1 MSGDVMQL
9 VPQFKIA
16 CANYDINAIDSHTAL
31 CETLDALA
39 GDLGKDGETRIQFG
53 VGEVWTEIHKLWR
66 DLVHAQLTFWDGDD
80 SDDGDD
86 AGSIKE
92 RKKQHSL
99 SSLCVSL
106 ARFMRNLVAGVSGNQ
121 IKAFEDE
128 PIIRRLLHYYTS
140 WSSIEDEEASFTA
153 RILTQMLSNIITGNE
168 ALISNLWETYLNLQE
183 DQVILIRLLASPDN
197 RILLAVL
204 TMIINCVRESRSRT
218 GNFEHGDVTGLLD
231 RWRASHQNFHR
242 KMLTRTPIGAR
253 ICIILLDDMV
263 KLYDADE
270 GSEGARA
277 FDVGYSIFTRIIETG
292 LMPDL
297 YIKLAV
303 MDEIVTPHQTTL
315 LKLLDSY
322 LQSTPVSS
330 PGTQS
335 RIMKTHVKLCPML
348 SNLFFSLSTYAQ
360 TAMRRSLLSSD
371 SNVVP
376 DHSID
381 VDVQGPPAELDV
393 LLPKVCEALV
403 LTAQCII
410 TITLAAHSYHHSS
423 PTSSNSTA
431 STHESIHAFF
441 NQIHLEGVG
450 LVENLVELL
459 RLLDRFLPR
468 INFGKPVATSAGPTV
483 EQTKQKETLAPSV
496 QAPTP
501 APGNPGFNFL
511 KRDLVRLL
519 GILCNED
526 RAVQDRLRKCGGIEV
541 VLNLCVIDE
550 RNPYLREHAIFALHN
565 LLKDNP
571 ANQAVVEEIKPTGQW
586 DENGVLKDTPR
597 AVRK

>member
-9 VPQFKIA
+9 VTQFKTA

-140 WSSIEDEEASFTA
+140 WSSIENEEASFTA

-218 GNFEHGDVTGLLD
+218 
-231 RWRASHQNFHR
+231 

-297 YIKLAV
+297 YTELAIFLSWHTV
-303 MDEIVTPHQTTL
+303 ANYENACQTM
-315 LKLLDSY
+315 SHAV
-322 LQSTPVSS
+322 QSILFAVNL
-330 PGTQS
+330 
-335 RIMKTHVKLCPML
+335 R
-348 SNLFFSLSTYAQ
+348 SNSDAKIASSLS
-360 TAMRRSLLSSD
+360 
-371 SNVVP
+371 
-376 DHSID
+376 
-381 VDVQGPPAELDV
+381 
-393 LLPKVCEALV
+393 
-403 LTAQCII
+403 
-410 TITLAAHSYHHSS
+410 
-423 PTSSNSTA
+423 

-483 EQTKQKETLAPSV
+483 EQTKQKETPAPSV

-511 KRDLVRLL
+511 KRDLKSLSS
-519 GILCNED
+519 
-526 RAVQDRLRKCGGIEV
+526 RACDICS
-541 VLNLCVIDE
+541 
-550 RNPYLREHAIFALHN
+550 
-565 LLKDNP
+565 
-571 ANQAVVEEIKPTGQW
+571 T
-586 DENGVLKDTPR
+586 
-597 AVRK
+597 

>member
-218 GNFEHGDVTGLLD
+218 
-231 RWRASHQNFHR
+231 

-297 YIKLAV
+297 YIKLAI

-410 TITLAAHSYHHSS
+410 TITLAAHS
-423 PTSSNSTA
+423 
-431 STHESIHAFF
+431 
-441 NQIHLEGVG
+441 VG

>member
-9 VPQFKIA
+9 VTQFKTA

-140 WSSIEDEEASFTA
+140 WSSIENEEASFTA

-218 GNFEHGDVTGLLD
+218 
-231 RWRASHQNFHR
+231 

-297 YIKLAV
+297 YTELAI

-335 RIMKTHVKLCPML
+335 RITKTHVKLCPML

-360 TAMRRSLLSSD
+360 TAMRRSLLPS
-371 SNVVP
+371 VP
-376 DHSID
+376 NAVQDHSIV
-381 VDVQGPPAELDV
+381 VDVQGPPAQLDV

-410 TITLAAHSYHHSS
+410 TITLAAHSHHHSS

-483 EQTKQKETLAPSV
+483 EQTKQKETPAPSV

-526 RAVQDRLRKCGGIEV
+526 RAVQDRLRKCGGIEL

>member
-1 MSGDVMQL
+1 MSGDIMQL
-9 VPQFKIA
+9 VTQFKTA

-204 TMIINCVRESRSRT
+204 TIIINCVRESRSRT
-218 GNFEHGDVTGLLD
+218 
-231 RWRASHQNFHR
+231 

-263 KLYDADE
+263 KLHDADE

-277 FDVGYSIFTRIIETG
+277 FDVGYAIFTRIIETG

-297 YIKLAV
+297 YIKLAI

-335 RIMKTHVKLCPML
+335 RITKTHVKLCPML

-371 SNVVP
+371 PNVVP
-376 DHSID
+376 DHSI
-381 VDVQGPPAELDV
+381 DVQGPPAELDV

-410 TITLAAHSYHHSS
+410 TITLAAHSYHLSS

-483 EQTKQKETLAPSV
+483 EQTKQKETPAPSV

>member
-1 MSGDVMQL
+1 MTLKSDL
-9 VPQFKIA
+9 
-16 CANYDINAIDSHTAL
+16 TAHPFL
-31 CETLDALA
+31 PPIC
-39 GDLGKDGETRIQFG
+39 
-53 VGEVWTEIHKLWR
+53 EVWTEIHKLWR

-92 RKKQHSL
+92 RKKQHSR

-140 WSSIEDEEASFTA
+140 WSSMEDEEASFTA

-218 GNFEHGDVTGLLD
+218 
-231 RWRASHQNFHR
+231 
-242 KMLTRTPIGAR
+242 KMLTRMPIGAR

-297 YIKLAV
+297 YIKLAI

-322 LQSTPVSS
+322 LQSTPVFS

-335 RIMKTHVKLCPML
+335 RITRTHVKLCPML

-360 TAMRRSLLSSD
+360 TAMRRSLLSSVP
-371 SNVVP
+371 NVVP
-376 DHSID
+376 EHGID

-410 TITLAAHSYHHSS
+410 TITLAAHSHHHVS

-468 INFGKPVATSAGPTV
+468 INFGKPVVTSAGPTV
-483 EQTKQKETLAPSV
+483 EQTKRKETPAPSA

-571 ANQAVVEEIKPTGQW
+571 ANQAVVEEIQPTGQW
-586 DENGVLKDTPR
+586 DENGELKDTPGT
-597 AVRK
+597 VRK